1 MKRLYLYDRQG
12 YITGVGSLINPPK
25 TNRRWFVSDEPP
37 EYFKDKQ
44 VVGGTIVQKSPD
56 ELSQMAEAELAEK
69 RLEMRRLVAEE
80 IRLARLRFITDM
92 PGQDAIYA
100 RKKETA
106 VAYLQTDPPPANL
119 DDFPLL
125 QKEVGITAP
134 TAFELAQIW
143 LNLDSLWENVAAN
156 LEAIRLSTN
165 AQVDAATSIAELS
178 AIPEQLSADIRSATA
193 GAN

>member
-1 MKRLYLYDRQG
+1 MKRLYLYDRNG
-12 YITGVGSLINPPK
+12 NVTGTGSLANPPK
-25 TNRRWFVSDEPP
+25 TNRRWFISEEAP
-37 EYFKDKQ
+37 EYFKDKRI
-44 VVGGTIVQKSPD
+44 VDGAIVQKPSD
-56 ELSQMAEAELAEK
+56 ELTQMAEQELSEK
-69 RLEMRRLVAEE
+69 KLEMRRLVAKE

-106 VAYLQTDPPPANL
+106 VAYLQTDPPPSNL

-143 LNLDSLWENVAAN
+143 LNLDSLWEGIAAN

-165 AQVDAATSIAELS
+165 AQVDAATSIAELN
-178 AIPEQLSADIRSATA
+178 AVPEQLYADIRNATLST
-193 GAN
+193 